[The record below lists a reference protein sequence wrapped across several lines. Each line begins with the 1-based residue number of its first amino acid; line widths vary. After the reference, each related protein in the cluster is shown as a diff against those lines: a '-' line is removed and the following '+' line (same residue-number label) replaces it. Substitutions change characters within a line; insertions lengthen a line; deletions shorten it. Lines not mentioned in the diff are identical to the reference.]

1 MGYERIDGSTME
13 DIGTLWS
20 MQHGDRRA
28 RCALLAWEGDWEIRV
43 LVDGDTLLARPCDGP
58 AAAFTLAEE
67 WKRRLTLQGWR
78 QIRPDGRGASTPDP
92 PSGARAN

>member
-1 MGYERIDGSTME
+1 MRYQITGSAME
-13 DIGTLWS
+13 DVGTLWS

-43 LVDGDTLLARPCDGP
+43 LVDGTTLLAQKCEGP

-67 WKRRLTLQGWR
+67 WTRRLSLQGWR
-78 QIRPDGRGASTPDP
+78 QILPKVRGAATAEPLP
-92 PSGARAN
+92 GARLS